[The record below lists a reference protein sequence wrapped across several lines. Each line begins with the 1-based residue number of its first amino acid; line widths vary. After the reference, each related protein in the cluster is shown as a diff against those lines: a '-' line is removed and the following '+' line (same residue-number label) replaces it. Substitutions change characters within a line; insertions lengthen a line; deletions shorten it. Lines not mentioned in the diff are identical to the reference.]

1 MEALLKVTALS
12 SPERSRS
19 RSRRRKKYKERFR
32 VEEAKETGKRC
43 MGVGMG
49 PVGQDAMKGPGWP
62 IDEM

>member
-12 SPERSRS
+12 FPERSRS
-19 RSRRRKKYKERFR
+19 RSRRRQKYKELLR

-49 PVGQDAMKGPGWP
+49 PGGQEAMKGPRWP
-62 IDEM
+62 IEEM

>member
-1 MEALLKVTALS
+1 METLLKVTALS

-19 RSRRRKKYKERFR
+19 RRRKKYKELFR

-49 PVGQDAMKGPGWP
+49 PGGQDAMKGPRWP